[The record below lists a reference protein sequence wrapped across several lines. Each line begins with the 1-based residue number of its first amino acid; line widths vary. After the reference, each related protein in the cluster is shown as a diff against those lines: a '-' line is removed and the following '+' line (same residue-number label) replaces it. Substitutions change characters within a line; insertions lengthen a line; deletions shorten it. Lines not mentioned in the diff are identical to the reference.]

1 MIDHLKNLLKKI
13 QKNKTMK
20 LIIGLGNPDKQ
31 YEKTRHNFGQK
42 IIIDYVRAIHE
53 SSLQEKIN
61 LLAKVYETGQGTNK
75 IIFAISTGYMNN
87 SGLTVQKIAQFY
99 KISPQNIYI
108 IHDDLDLPVGD
119 YRIQFDRGPAGHNG
133 IKSTIEN
140 LKTQEFHRIR
150 LGIGKPQSNIPIEDY
165 VLLPFSKEELTIIN
179 DLTPKIFEEINNIL

>member
-1 MIDHLKNLLKKI
+1 
-13 QKNKTMK
+13 MK

-42 IIIDYVRAIHE
+42 IVQQYIETFYKMPLITK
-53 SSLQEKIN
+53 SN
-61 LLAKVYETGQGTNK
+61 LLAKIYETGQGTNK

-99 KISPQNIYI
+99 KISPQNIYV

-140 LKTQEFHRIR
+140 LGTQEFHRIR
-150 LGIGKPQSNIPIEDY
+150 LGIGKPQNNIPVEDY

-179 DLTPKIFEEINNIL
+179 GITPEIFEKIDDLLSTI